1 MELGRGGSS
10 GRSSGGRSSSSHS
23 SSSRSFSSRSS
34 SSNSSGR
41 GRSSYS
47 KSTSSQNRASR
58 PLFTPPRP
66 PRSTYHSTPP
76 PRHSHYGGYSNPYR
90 TRPYTSGYRK
100 NNGLVSI
107 FMIIIMLFIL
117 IITFK
122 GMNRSDITVSTTNRE
137 PLGAEACTE
146 SKSWFDDQVGW
157 ISSDAKMTKGL
168 KEFYKKTGVQPYVI
182 ITDNVNGKGATLNDS
197 EAEQYLQETYDALFD
212 DEGHL
217 IFLFLEYESG
227 TYKGYLYAGNQ
238 ASSVIDTEAQ
248 EIIYDFV
255 DYYYTSN
262 LDDNEFFSTVFEK
275 SAERIMQKTTTGND
289 ILLKTIIVIGIIG
302 GISVIGYLIIRKK
315 KIELQEAE
323 EKRKILETPI
333 EKLNDE
339 ELKDK
344 YQ

>member
-1 MELGRGGSS
+1 MNK
-10 GRSSGGRSSSSHS
+10 
-23 SSSRSFSSRSS
+23 
-34 SSNSSGR
+34 SN
-41 GRSSYS
+41 
-47 KSTSSQNRASR
+47 
-58 PLFTPPRP
+58 
-66 PRSTYHSTPP
+66 
-76 PRHSHYGGYSNPYR
+76 
-90 TRPYTSGYRK
+90 
-100 NNGLVSI
+100 
-107 FMIIIMLFIL
+107 
-117 IITFK
+117 IT
-122 GMNRSDITVSTTNRE
+122 ISTTNRE
-137 PLGAEACTE
+137 PLGAEVCTASE
-146 SKSWFDDQVGW
+146 YWFDDQVGW

-275 SAERIMQKTTTGND
+275 SAERIMRKTTTGND

-302 GISVIGYLIIRKK
+302 GISVIGYLIIKKK